1 MRRLLPLVAA
11 AALGCQNT
19 VDVQTTDATDLR
31 NRTVDADPARRE
43 PMLDAVRAL
52 EGRWI
57 AETPYGTSEHDF
69 AVSSAGSV
77 VREIMG
83 PGEEHE
89 MTNMYHLDGNTL
101 VMTHYCGAGNQPR
114 MRATGLVDGALHFE
128 ADSVSDLKDP
138 DEHYMG
144 SMILRIVSDDVV
156 EQHWISIE
164 AGETSEMGVFTLRRA
179 E

>member
-19 VDVQTTDATDLR
+19 VVVQTADATDLR

-57 AETPYGTSEHDF
+57 AETPYGTSEHEF

-89 MTNMYHLDGNTL
+89 MTNMYTLDGNAL

-114 MRATGLVDGALHFE
+114 MRATDSWRSSALR
-128 ADSVSDLKDP
+128 SGRLGLKDP

-144 SMILRIVSDDVV
+144 SMILRRLRRRRRAALDLDRT
-156 EQHWISIE
+156 
-164 AGETSEMGVFTLRRA
+164 GETSEMRSSLRRA